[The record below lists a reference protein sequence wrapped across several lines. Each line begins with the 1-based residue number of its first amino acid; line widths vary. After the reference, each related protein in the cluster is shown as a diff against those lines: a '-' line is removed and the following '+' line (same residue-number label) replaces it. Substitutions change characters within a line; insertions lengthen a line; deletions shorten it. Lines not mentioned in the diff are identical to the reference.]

1 MMTIK
6 CTRCKKKIFKY
17 KKIGK
22 GRLWHCWKDRIIE
35 DNSVHVGSEI
45 KCQCG
50 NSIGIDEGKWIKMRQ
65 HSFQYSGT
73 VTRKKKNEAKLSY

>member
-6 CTRCKKKIFKY
+6 CTRCKKKIIKY

-22 GRLWHCWKDRIIE
+22 GRLWYCWKDRIIE

-50 NSIGIDEGKWIKMRQ
+50 NLIGIDEGKRIKMRQ
-65 HSFQYSGT
+65 NSFHYSGT
-73 VTRKKKNEAKLSY
+73 VMRKKKI

>member
-1 MMTIK
+1 MITIK
-6 CTRCKKKIFKY
+6 CAKCKKKIFKY

-35 DNSVHVGSEI
+35 DYSVRDGIKI

-50 NSIGIDEGKWIKMRQ
+50 NSIGIDEGKWIKMKQ
-65 HSFQYSGT
+65 FFFNLSGS
-73 VTRKKKNEAKLSY
+73 VTKKVKT

>member
-1 MMTIK
+1 MITIK
-6 CTRCKKKIFKY
+6 CAHCKKKIFKY

-35 DNSVHVGSEI
+35 DQSVREGSKI

-50 NSIGIDEGKWIKMRQ
+50 NLIGIDEEKWIKMKQ
-65 HSFQYSGT
+65 NSYNLSGT
-73 VTRKKKNEAKLSY
+73 ITREGKK